1 MKVDASHKLS
11 HQCLHRLMML
21 CCFFVTMTGC
31 TIFEPNIAQMF
42 KKEPEI
48 QTPHQM
54 IPLWTDTV
62 LHQSGKKSVRGC
74 GGRFMFYT
82 GDSKEGIRV
91 EGAVT
96 VYVWDDSRSSQQR
109 KPDRKYI
116 FPAENIQKHYSKS
129 RVGHSYSFWIPWD
142 DAGSDRA
149 ELSIVTRFIGRDG
162 TDITT
167 PASKVILP
175 GPISMPDAQM
185 ATGDQNDGDG
195 EDANNEGIQQVSWD
209 RKQRRRS
216 SVRRTLRSSVIQVG
230 PGFVKRNQQS
240 QTDGLSA
247 FDLFSEPDMTQP
259 HKDNGDASMHDL
271 PTSDD
276 SDVDGNAEEAEANL
290 FNGTASA
297 RRAARLLRSRFQAR
311 RERVAQ
317 RSASAAGTQPSLA
330 TER

>member
-21 CCFFVTMTGC
+21 CCFCVTMTGC

-62 LHQSGKKSVRGC
+62 LHQSGKKSLRGC

-91 EGAVT
+91 DGAVT

-116 FPAENIQKHYSKS
+116 FPAEDIQKHYSMS

-175 GPISMPDAQM
+175 GPISMPDARKM
-185 ATGDQNDGDG
+185 TPDQNDGEG
-195 EDANNEGIQQVSWD
+195 EDVHDEGIQQVSWG
-209 RKQRRRS
+209 RKQRGRS
-216 SVRRTLRSSVIQVG
+216 AVRRMLRSSEIQVS
-230 PGFVKRNQQS
+230 PGFVNRNQRTE
-240 QTDGLSA
+240 TDGLSA
-247 FDLFSEPDMTQP
+247 FELFSEPHTTQP
-259 HKDNGDASMHDL
+259 HEADGDALMNDL
-271 PTSDD
+271 PTPDD
-276 SDVDGNAEEAEANL
+276 SDVDANAEEAEADL

-330 TER
+330 TGL